1 MHYHGKNFFKLSWL
15 FLTSLID
22 SSDIANSANLRMLP
36 GSISPLSIS
45 RAVYAIMRSSP
56 ARWVP
61 ICEPNNSWIF
71 LRHYLTKWGRP
82 ISLRPLAVLKLLF
95 CLCAVGLIL
104 KYQFSLTIASIDDEL
119 LHHKKGKVTTSTH
132 MDWAWS
138 VIWIWSNVDNKS
150 LAPMDQHLLWAI
162 LSSQVKSVHL
172 IQTIR
177 TGSQDKDIIS
187 ILSAFSLTFL
197 YAEKFTKFLLLLL
210 NPSKEKQAWLR
221 HQILSIVI
229 SPLPLQILRSPD
241 LFINQ
246 SITSELAKSLPSCKL
261 QDWHGSSPVQSQ
273 HSWDQ
278 NELNQNWR

>member
-1 MHYHGKNFFKLSWL
+1 MHYHGKNFFKSSWL

-22 SSDIANSANLRMLP
+22 SSDIANSATLRMLP

-61 ICEPNNSWIF
+61 TCEPNNSWIF

-95 CLCAVGLIL
+95 CLCAFGLIL
-104 KYQFSLTIASIDDEL
+104 KYQFSLPIAPI
-119 LHHKKGKVTTSTH
+119 
-132 MDWAWS
+132 
-138 VIWIWSNVDNKS
+138 
-150 LAPMDQHLLWAI
+150 
-162 LSSQVKSVHL
+162 
-172 IQTIR
+172 
-177 TGSQDKDIIS
+177 
-187 ILSAFSLTFL
+187 SLTFL
-197 YAEKFTKFLLLLL
+197 YAEKFTKFSLLLI

-246 SITSELAKSLPSCKL
+246 SINQSHRNLQRVYPLASFKIGTAAVQYNRSIPEIKMSWIKIGDRLWKM
-261 QDWHGSSPVQSQ
+261 QVGSSASITY
-273 HSWDQ
+273 HKSTLW
-278 NELNQNWR
+278 LRITA